1 MKTSMMTPSE
11 EMLLALLR
19 SSLHEREPELEYF
32 QKTTEK
38 DWKECQRMA
47 VAQGVMALAWDA
59 VLRLPK
65 HLQPPLNLKL
75 TWAMAVER
83 YEERYL
89 RYCKA
94 ISELSALYAEHGIRT
109 IQLKGVGF
117 STLYP
122 NPSHREGG
130 DIDIYTYSANQSQ
143 LTDAQANHL
152 ADTLM
157 GHPGI
162 DAEGFY
168 YKHSNF
174 HYKGIPIENHK
185 CFLNIKEIKEAVIA
199 NEVLLR
205 ELKPEKATLAEGE
218 ILIPSATFNTLFIAF
233 HSLQH
238 YGSGLS
244 LHQLCDWAM
253 ILKHYGLK
261 MPKEMMH
268 YERFMRGV
276 QAMTLLCQRYLG
288 ISPALNADEASS
300 NADEAS
306 SNASKAQA
314 QRAIEAMAEVMFSE
328 IMHPRYPVVEPVSSK
343 MGIVVYKTKR
353 LFYTHR
359 LMRSVFH
366 NSLFRRVWD
375 SVIIHLRNPKSIFAR
390 NEK

>member
-1 MKTSMMTPSE
+1 MKASMMTPSE

-19 SSLHEREPELEYF
+19 SSLHEHEPELEYF
-32 QKTTEK
+32 QKATEK
-38 DWKECQRMA
+38 DWKECYRMA

-130 DIDIYTYSANQSQ
+130 DIDIYTCSANQSQ
-143 LTDAQANHL
+143 LSDVEANRL

-157 GHPGI
+157 GHLGI
-162 DAEGFY
+162 DGEGVY

-185 CFLNIKEIKEAVIA
+185 CFLNIKEIKEAVTA

-218 ILIPSATFNTLFIAF
+218 ILVPSATFNTLFIAF

-253 ILKHYGLK
+253 ILKHYGLNI
-261 MPKEMMH
+261 PKEMMQ

-288 ISPALNADEASS
+288 VSPDM

-314 QRAIEAMAEVMFSE
+314 QRAIEAMSEVMFSE
-328 IMHPRYPVVEPVSSK
+328 MMHPRYQVVEPVSSK
-343 MGIVVYKTKR
+343 IGIVVYKTKR

>member
-1 MKTSMMTPSE
+1 MKASMMTPSE
-11 EMLLALLR
+11 EMLFALLR
-19 SSLHEREPELEYF
+19 SSLHERDVELEYF
-32 QKTTEK
+32 QKATEK

-94 ISELSALYAEHGIRT
+94 ISELSAFYAEHGIRT

-122 NPSHREGG
+122 IPSHREGG
-130 DIDIYTYSANQSQ
+130 DIDIYTCSANQSQ
-143 LTDAQANHL
+143 LSDVEANHL

-162 DAEGFY
+162 DGEGVY

-185 CFLNIKEIKEAVIA
+185 CFLNIKEIKEAVTA

-218 ILIPSATFNTLFIAF
+218 ILVPSATFNTLFIAF

-288 ISPALNADEASS
+288 VSPALNADEASS
-300 NADEAS
+300 NA
-306 SNASKAQA
+306 SKSQA

-328 IMHPRYPVVEPVSSK
+328 MMHPRYQVVEPVSSK
-343 MGIVVYKTKR
+343 IGIVVYKTKR

>member
-1 MKTSMMTPSE
+1 MKASMMTPSE
-11 EMLLALLR
+11 EMLFALLR
-19 SSLHEREPELEYF
+19 SSLHERDVELEYF
-32 QKTTEK
+32 QKATEK

-94 ISELSALYAEHGIRT
+94 ISELSAFYAEHGIRT

-130 DIDIYTYSANQSQ
+130 DIDIYTCSADQGQ
-143 LTDAQANHL
+143 LSDVEANHL
-152 ADTLM
+152 TDTLM

-185 CFLNIKEIKEAVIA
+185 CFLNIKEIKEAVTA

-218 ILIPSATFNTLFIAF
+218 ILVPSATFNTLFIAF

-253 ILKHYGLK
+253 ILKHYGLNI
-261 MPKEMMH
+261 PKEMMQ
-268 YERFMRGV
+268 YKRFMRGV

-288 ISPALNADEASS
+288 VSPAL

-314 QRAIEAMAEVMFSE
+314 QRAIEAMAEVMFNE
-328 IMHPRYPVVEPVSSK
+328 MMHPRYQVVEPVSSK
-343 MGIVVYKTKR
+343 IGIVVYKTKR

>member
-1 MKTSMMTPSE
+1 MNASMMTPSE
-11 EMLLALLR
+11 EMLFALLR
-19 SSLHEREPELEYF
+19 SSLHERDVELDYF
-32 QKTTEK
+32 QKATEK

-143 LTDAQANHL
+143 LSDAQANHL

-185 CFLNIKEIKEAVIA
+185 CFLNIKEIKEAVTA

-218 ILIPSATFNTLFIAF
+218 ILVPSATFNTLFIAF

-300 NADEAS
+300 NA
-306 SNASKAQA
+306 SKAQA
-314 QRAIEAMAEVMFSE
+314 QRAIEAMSDEMLNE
-328 IMHPRYPVVEPVSSK
+328 MMHPRYQVVEPVSSK
-343 MGIVVYKTKR
+343 IGIVVYKTKR

-366 NSLFRRVWD
+366 KSLFRRVWD

>member
-1 MKTSMMTPSE
+1 MKASMMTPSE
-11 EMLLALLR
+11 EMLFALLR
-19 SSLHEREPELEYF
+19 SSLHERDVELEYF
-32 QKTTEK
+32 QKATEK

-122 NPSHREGG
+122 IPSHREGG
-130 DIDIYTYSANQSQ
+130 DIDIYTCSANQSQ
-143 LTDAQANHL
+143 LSDVEANHL

-162 DAEGFY
+162 DGEGVY

-185 CFLNIKEIKEAVIA
+185 CFLNIKEIKEAATA

-218 ILIPSATFNTLFIAF
+218 ILVPSATFNTLFIAF

-253 ILKHYGLK
+253 ILKHYGLNI
-261 MPKEMMH
+261 PKEMMQ
-268 YERFMRGV
+268 YKRFMRGV

-288 ISPALNADEASS
+288 FSPAL

-328 IMHPRYPVVEPVSSK
+328 MMHPRYQVVEPVSSK
-343 MGIVVYKTKR
+343 IGIVVYKTKR

>member
-1 MKTSMMTPSE
+1 MKASMMTPSE

-32 QKTTEK
+32 QKATEK
-38 DWKECQRMA
+38 DWKECHRMA

-143 LTDAQANHL
+143 LTDAEANHL

-185 CFLNIKEIKEAVIA
+185 CFLNIKEIKEAATA

-205 ELKPEKATLAEGE
+205 ELKPEKATLTEGE
-218 ILIPSATFNTLFIAF
+218 ILVPSATFNTLFIAF

-244 LHQLCDWAM
+244 LHHLCDWAM
-253 ILKHYGLK
+253 ILKHYGLN

-288 ISPALNADEASS
+288 VSPALNADEA
-300 NADEAS
+300 DES
-306 SNASKAQA
+306 QA
-314 QRAIEAMAEVMFSE
+314 QRAIEAMSDEMLNE
-328 IMHPRYPVVEPVSSK
+328 MMHPRYQVVEPVSSK
-343 MGIVVYKTKR
+343 IGIVVYKTKR

>member
-1 MKTSMMTPSE
+1 MKASMMTPSE
-11 EMLLALLR
+11 EMLLALIR

-32 QKTTEK
+32 QKATEK

-94 ISELSALYAEHGIRT
+94 ISELSAFYAEHGIRT

-130 DIDIYTYSANQSQ
+130 DIDIYTCSANQSQ
-143 LTDAQANHL
+143 LTDVEANHL

-162 DAEGFY
+162 EEEGFY

-185 CFLNIKEIKEAVIA
+185 CFLNIKEIKEAVTA

-253 ILKHYGLK
+253 ILKHYGLNI
-261 MPKEMMH
+261 PKEMMQ
-268 YERFMRGV
+268 YKRFMRGV

-300 NADEAS
+300 NA
-306 SNASKAQA
+306 SKAQV

-328 IMHPRYPVVEPVSSK
+328 IMHPRYPVLEPVSSK

>member
-1 MKTSMMTPSE
+1 MKASMMTPSE
-11 EMLLALLR
+11 EMLFALLR
-19 SSLHEREPELEYF
+19 SSLHERDVELEYF
-32 QKTTEK
+32 QKATEK

-94 ISELSALYAEHGIRT
+94 ISELSAFYAEHGIRT

-143 LTDAQANHL
+143 LSDVEANRL

-185 CFLNIKEIKEAVIA
+185 CFLNIKEIKEAATA

-218 ILIPSATFNTLFIAF
+218 ILVPSATFNTLFIAF

-288 ISPALNADEASS
+288 VSPAL

-328 IMHPRYPVVEPVSSK
+328 IMHPRYPVLEPVSSK
-343 MGIVVYKTKR
+343 IGIVVYKTKR

>member
-1 MKTSMMTPSE
+1 MKASMMTPSE
-11 EMLLALLR
+11 EMLFALLR
-19 SSLHEREPELEYF
+19 SSLHERDVELEYF
-32 QKTTEK
+32 QKATEK
-38 DWKECQRMA
+38 DWKECYRMA

-59 VLRLPK
+59 VVRLPK

-130 DIDIYTYSANQSQ
+130 DIDIYTYSASQSQ
-143 LTDAQANHL
+143 LTDVEANHL

-162 DAEGFY
+162 DGEGVY

-185 CFLNIKEIKEAVIA
+185 CFLNIKEIKEAVTA

-205 ELKPEKATLAEGE
+205 ELKPEKATMAEGE
-218 ILIPSATFNTLFIAF
+218 ILVPSATFNTLFIAF

-253 ILKHYGLK
+253 ILKHYGLNI
-261 MPKEMMH
+261 PKEMMQ
-268 YERFMRGV
+268 YKRFMRGV

-288 ISPALNADEASS
+288 VSPAMNADEANS
-300 NADEAS
+300 NANES
-306 SNASKAQA
+306 QA

-328 IMHPRYPVVEPVSSK
+328 MMHPRYQVVEPVSSK
-343 MGIVVYKTKR
+343 IGIVVYKTKR

-366 NSLFRRVWD
+366 KSLFRRVWD

>member
-1 MKTSMMTPSE
+1 MKASMMTPSE
-11 EMLLALLR
+11 EMLFALLR

-32 QKTTEK
+32 QKATEK

-143 LTDAQANHL
+143 LTDVEANHL

-162 DAEGFY
+162 DGEGVY

-185 CFLNIKEIKEAVIA
+185 CFLNIKEIKEAVTA

-218 ILIPSATFNTLFIAF
+218 ILVPSATFNTLFIAF

-288 ISPALNADEASS
+288 VSPAMNADEASS
-300 NADEAS
+300 NADEADES
-306 SNASKAQA
+306 QA
-314 QRAIEAMAEVMFSE
+314 QRAIEAMSDEMLNE
-328 IMHPRYPVVEPVSSK
+328 MMHPRYQVVEPVSSK
-343 MGIVVYKTKR
+343 IGIVVYKTKR

-359 LMRSVFH
+359 LKRSVFH
-366 NSLFRRVWD
+366 KSLFRCVWD

>member
-1 MKTSMMTPSE
+1 MKASMMTPSE
-11 EMLLALLR
+11 EMLLALIR

-32 QKTTEK
+32 QKATEK

-94 ISELSALYAEHGIRT
+94 ISELSAFYAEHGIRT

-130 DIDIYTYSANQSQ
+130 DIDIYTCSANQSQ
-143 LTDAQANHL
+143 LTDVEANHL

-162 DAEGFY
+162 EEEGFY

-185 CFLNIKEIKEAVIA
+185 CFLNIKEIKEAVTA

-253 ILKHYGLK
+253 ILKHYGLNI
-261 MPKEMMH
+261 PKEMMQ
-268 YERFMRGV
+268 YKRFMRGV
-276 QAMTLLCQRYLG
+276 QAMTLLCQRCLG

-300 NADEAS
+300 NA
-306 SNASKAQA
+306 SKAQV

-328 IMHPRYPVVEPVSSK
+328 IMHPRYPVLEPVSSK